1 MISLVE
7 LTEYRAT
14 RSHSQYKLN
23 LIDFDDFAYNLNKT
37 IYNYQKCQTGNNN
50 DKLSKFRQSK
60 SVLKADL
67 QKNKPSVYKTFN
79 RNAPGFDENET
90 KELLEHIIQLEY
102 LFVQYN
108 KYFPDHSNP
117 ILINNY
123 LNCLSLNKE
132 KFFNNYTQNISET
145 LQMSILRNSQQRIA
159 DDISDEM
166 LIKYLINEINRR
178 NKYEK
183 NMDLIRSDQT
193 KFSKL
198 SQNYELHKKT
208 KQLEQTKSNLLVA
221 SMKLVFLNYQNQP
234 VYIRFPLYNQNKQ
247 LCVDMEKLLKQG
259 EAHDLFKQ
267 WSQYIDIT
275 SSHSEITLLISIIQD
290 LLQEDSWIL
299 NSIIQQ
305 ISGKQIFKLERII
318 LQIGALNQFC
328 SNCLQT
334 MDKSHTQISELL
346 QHKLQNLIPS
356 FIIRNSIKLEKHIMI
371 MQNSQDEISKG
382 NNRHSIENQLLHLN
396 NLKMCLIPQGL
407 FSQLC
412 FIHRYCTE
420 NNQNDYEKA
429 MEQQLFEQPHELNQ
443 SNIKKGFIRNE
454 SRKTSLKENKGYQIE
469 QLNQPYLLQKF
480 TEMKFTSTI
489 FMDNNVD
496 KLEWKNIIENVKEEK
511 KESKESRSSKSQSSN
526 ISFQLNYNDEQF
538 LRQMKNFLQKQEE
551 KIQ

>member
-7 LTEYRAT
+7 LTEHRAT

-37 IYNYQKCQTGNNN
+37 IYNFQKCSTGKNH
-50 DKLSKFRQSK
+50 DKLSKFRKSR

-67 QKNKPSVYKTFN
+67 QKKYPSVYKTFN

-90 KELLEHIIQLEY
+90 KELLEHIIQLEH

-117 ILINNY
+117 ILMNNY

-159 DDISDEM
+159 DDGTDEVV
-166 LIKYLINEINRR
+166 IKYLINEINRR

-208 KQLEQTKSNLLVA
+208 NQLEQTKSNLLVT
-221 SMKLVFLNYQNQP
+221 SMKLVFLNYQNQS
-234 VYIRFPLYNQNKQ
+234 VYVRFPLINKNKQ
-247 LCVDMEKLLKQG
+247 LYVDMEKLLKQG
-259 EAHDLFKQ
+259 DAQDLFKQ
-267 WSQYIDIT
+267 WSQYVDIT
-275 SSHSEITLLISIIQD
+275 SSHPEIILLLSIVQD
-290 LLQEDSWIL
+290 LLQEDSWIIS
-299 NSIIQQ
+299 SIMQQ
-305 ISGKQIFKLERII
+305 IAGKQIFKLERII

-328 SNCLQT
+328 SNCLSNI
-334 MDKSHTQISELL
+334 DKSHTQISELL
-346 QHKLQNLIPS
+346 QLKLQNIIPQ
-356 FIIRNSIKLEKHIMI
+356 FMIRNTIKLEKHIMI
-371 MQNSQDEISKG
+371 MQNSQDELNKG
-382 NNRHSIENQLLHLN
+382 YNRHSIENQLLHLN

-412 FIHRYCTE
+412 FIHRYCSE
-420 NNQNDYEKA
+420 NNQNDLEKA
-429 MEQQLFEQPHELNQ
+429 MESELFEQPHE
-443 SNIKKGFIRNE
+443 SNFSHIKKGFIRDG
-454 SRKTSLKENKGYQIE
+454 SRKPSMNENKGYIRE
-469 QLNQPYLLQKF
+469 DVNQPFLSQKL
-480 TEMKFTSTI
+480 TEMKFASTI
-489 FMDNNVD
+489 FMDNVD
-496 KLEWKNIIENVKEEK
+496 KIEWKNIIQNIKEEK
-511 KESKESRSSKSQSSN
+511 KEQKEPGSSQSQSSN
-526 ISFQLNYNDEQF
+526 ISFQLNCEDEQF
-538 LRQMKNFLQKQEE
+538 RRQMKNFLQKQQE
-551 KIQ
+551 KMQ

>member
-37 IYNYQKCQTGNNN
+37 IYNFQKCQTGKNH
-50 DKLSKFRQSK
+50 DKLSKFRKSR

-67 QKNKPSVYKTFN
+67 QKYSPSVYKTFN

-108 KYFPDHSNP
+108 QYFPDHSNP
-117 ILINNY
+117 ILMKDY

-132 KFFNNYTQNISET
+132 KFFNNYTQKISNT

-159 DDISDEM
+159 DNLAHEV

-198 SQNYELHKKT
+198 YQKYEMHKKNDESE
-208 KQLEQTKSNLLVA
+208 LTKSNLLVA
-221 SMKLVFLNYQNQP
+221 SMKLVFLNYQNQS
-234 VYIRFPLYNQNKQ
+234 VYVRFPLINKNKQ
-247 LCVDMEKLLKQG
+247 LYVDMEKLLKQG
-259 EAHDLFKQ
+259 DAKDLFKQ
-267 WSQYIDIT
+267 WSQYLDIT
-275 SSHSEITLLISIIQD
+275 SSHPEIILLLSIVQD
-290 LLQEDSWIL
+290 LLQEDSWIIS
-299 NSIIQQ
+299 SIMQQ
-305 ISGKQIFKLERII
+305 IAGKQIFKLERII

-334 MDKSHTQISELL
+334 IDKSHTQISELL
-346 QHKLQNLIPS
+346 QLKLQNLIPL
-356 FIIRNSIKLEKHIMI
+356 FMIRNTIKLEKHIMI
-371 MQNSQDEISKG
+371 MQNSQDEIKKG
-382 NNRHSIENQLLHLN
+382 YNRHSIENQLLHLN

-412 FIHRYCTE
+412 FIHRYCSE
-420 NNQNDYEKA
+420 NNQNEDEKP
-429 MEQQLFEQPHELNQ
+429 MESELFEQPHE
-443 SNIKKGFIRNE
+443 SNLFHFKKGFVRDG
-454 SRKTSLKENKGYQIE
+454 SRKPSLNENKGCQKE
-469 QLNQPYLLQKF
+469 EVNQPFLSQKL
-480 TEMKFTSTI
+480 TEMKFASTI
-489 FMDNNVD
+489 FMDNVD
-496 KLEWKNIIENVKEEK
+496 KIEWKNILENIKEEK
-511 KESKESRSSKSQSSN
+511 KELKEPGSSQSQSSN
-526 ISFQLNYNDEQF
+526 ISFQLNCEDEQF
-538 LRQMKNFLQKQEE
+538 TRQMKNFLQKQQE
-551 KIQ
+551 KMQ